1 MTSSS
6 HTSSPISRADFLR
19 GAIALTCAATLPHLT
34 SAAGETDKMQTRKI
48 PSSGKSLPVIGLGTW
63 QVFDVGASA
72 AERAPLAQVVETLFA
87 GGGSVIDS
95 SPMYGKAE
103 GVAGDL
109 LEASKARDKAFIATK
124 VWTRGS
130 QEGIAQME
138 RSFAL
143 FKTKHIDLMQV
154 HNLVDCDTHL
164 ATLKGWKADGRI
176 SYLGVTHYT
185 PSAFG
190 ELEAVMRREKLDFVQ
205 LDYALDDRAA
215 EKTLLPLAAER
226 GIAVLI
232 NKPFGGGGLLRS
244 LKGRPLPDWAG
255 EIGCT
260 SWAQILLKFV
270 LANPA
275 VTCAIPG
282 TANPQ
287 HMKDNMLAG
296 NGALPNAALRA
307 KMIAAIG

>member
-1 MTSSS
+1 MIT
-6 HTSSPISRADFLR
+6 RADFVR
-19 GAIALTCAATLPHLT
+19 GSMAALCAAALTRSAIAV
-34 SAAGETDKMQTRKI
+34 GDYETMQTRKI

-72 AERAPLAQVVETLFA
+72 AERTPLAQVVETLFA

-103 GVAGDL
+103 GVAGDI
-109 LEASKARDKAFIATK
+109 LETAKTRNKAFIATK
-124 VWTRGS
+124 VWTRGKA
-130 QEGIAQME
+130 EGIAQME

-154 HNLVDCDTHL
+154 HNLVDSDTHL
-164 ATLKGWKADGRI
+164 TTLKGWKADGRI

-205 LDYALDDRAA
+205 FDYALDDRAA
-215 EKTLLPLAAER
+215 EKTLLPLALER
-226 GIAVLI
+226 GIAVLV

-244 LKGRPLPDWAG
+244 LKGRALPDWAG

-270 LANPA
+270 LSNPA

-296 NGALPNAALRA
+296 IGALPDASLRA
-307 KMIAAIG
+307 KMIAAIR

>member
-1 MTSSS
+1 MIT
-6 HTSSPISRADFLR
+6 RADFNR
-19 GAIALTCAATLPHLT
+19 GLMATFCAAALP
-34 SAAGETDKMQTRKI
+34 SPAFAAGEDLKMQTRKI
-48 PSSGKSLPVIGLGTW
+48 PSSGKSLPVIGLGSW

-72 AERAPLAQVVETLFA
+72 ADRAPLAQVVETLFA

-95 SPMYGKAE
+95 SPMYGKSE
-103 GVAGDL
+103 GVAGDIL
-109 LEASKARDKAFIATK
+109 DAQKSRDKAFIATK
-124 VWTRGS
+124 VWTRGR

-138 RSFAL
+138 RSFAF

-164 ATLKGWKADGRI
+164 ATLKGWKSDGRI

-226 GIAVLI
+226 GIAIVV

-244 LKGRPLPDWAG
+244 LKGRPLPDWAS
-255 EIGCT
+255 ETGCT
-260 SWAQILLKFV
+260 SWAQIILKFV
-270 LANPA
+270 LSNPA

-287 HMKDNMLAG
+287 HMKDNMQAG
-296 NGALPNAALRA
+296 VGALPDANLRA
-307 KMIAAIG
+307 KMIAAIGG

>member
-1 MTSSS
+1 MIT
-6 HTSSPISRADFLR
+6 RADFNRSLM
-19 GAIALTCAATLPHLT
+19 ATFCAAALPYPAF
-34 SAAGETDKMQTRKI
+34 AAGEVLKMQTRII

-63 QVFDVGASA
+63 QAFDVGASA
-72 AERAPLAQVVETLFA
+72 ADRAPLAQVVETLFA
-87 GGGSVIDS
+87 GGGSIIDS

-103 GVAGDL
+103 GVAGDIL
-109 LEASKARDKAFIATK
+109 DAQKSRDKAFIATK
-124 VWTRGS
+124 VWTRGRH
-130 QEGIAQME
+130 EGIAQME
-138 RSFAL
+138 RSFSL

-185 PSAFG
+185 PSAFA

-226 GIAVLI
+226 GIAILV

-244 LKGRPLPDWAG
+244 LKGRPLPDWAS
-255 EIGCT
+255 ETGCS

-270 LANPA
+270 LSNPA

-287 HMKDNMLAG
+287 HMKDNMQAG
-296 NGALPNAALRA
+296 VGGMPDASLRA
-307 KMIAAIG
+307 KMIAAIGG